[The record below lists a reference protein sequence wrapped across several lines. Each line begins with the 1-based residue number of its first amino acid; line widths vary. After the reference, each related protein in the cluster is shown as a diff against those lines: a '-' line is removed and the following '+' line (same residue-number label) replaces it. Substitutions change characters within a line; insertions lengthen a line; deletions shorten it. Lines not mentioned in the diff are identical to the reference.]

1 MKFLFVSHATDP
13 HQLFKDPSA
22 RYRCF
27 NPAQDLT
34 LLGHVA
40 EVCHIRDVSPELV
53 SRYDGVVFHRPYISR
68 KLVRALKRLRSR
80 NIPALAD
87 FDDLIFSEAHIECS
101 PLLVNDRA
109 SKRVVLKKA
118 RRYAQALRL
127 FDVVTV
133 ATMPL
138 KDEVR
143 WVHPAAEVHV
153 IHNGLSM
160 EWVRHAEQLTVA
172 LPERREIGYLPG
184 TSSHDHDMDAIRCGV
199 LGFLSDNLAY
209 GLTVVG
215 PLAFDP
221 EALIDRFNHEKP
233 VPYYSLPVYLKRF
246 WVTLAPLVDNPFNR
260 CKSAI
265 KYLESAAFG
274 VPVLASPIPDM
285 VRLKGT
291 GIQLCESA
299 QDFGF
304 ALGTMNDDGFY
315 QEVADSGRRH
325 VLTHENS
332 MVYTM
337 QWLDVLEGVV

>member
-1 MKFLFVSHATDP
+1 MKFLFISHATDP
-13 HQLFKDPSA
+13 HQLFRDPSV
-22 RYRCF
+22 RYRCY
-27 NPAQDLT
+27 NPAQDLS

-68 KLVRALKRLRSR
+68 RLVRALKQLRAR
-80 NIPALAD
+80 KIPALAD
-87 FDDLIFSEAHIECS
+87 FDDLIFSEAHVEYS

-109 SKRVVLKKA
+109 SRRVVLKKA

-127 FDVVTV
+127 FDFVTV

-143 WVHPAAEVHV
+143 LVHPSAEVHV

-160 EWVRHAEQLTVA
+160 EWVRHAEQLAVA
-172 LPERREIGYLPG
+172 LPGRREVGYLPG

-199 LGFLSDNLAY
+199 LGFLSDNVDY

-221 EALIDRFNHEKP
+221 GALEDRFTHEKP
-233 VPYYSLPVYLKRF
+233 VSYYSLPVYLKRF

-265 KYLESAAFG
+265 KYLESAALG

-285 VRLKGT
+285 VRFKGT
-291 GIQLCESA
+291 GVQLCESV
-299 QDFGF
+299 QDFGV
-304 ALGTMNDDGFY
+304 ALETMKDDAFY
-315 QEVADSGRRH
+315 QGVVDSGRRH
-325 VLTHENS
+325 VLNQANS
-332 MVYTM
+332 MVYTK
-337 QWLDVLEGVV
+337 QWLDMVGGVL